1 MQPWLRI
8 LIACLTTLIA
18 QEALGQVERVLP
30 RRTKATLEGTEFL
43 VAFMENE
50 VKVSTAPVVLRIFLA
65 SEFKA
70 NVAVDYPDGSRMRY
84 TIMPDDVQTV
94 DVLAQWMSTNSE
106 QIERKSIRITSD
118 VPIVVYTMNSRVKST
133 DTYTAI
139 PVKHFGTEYM
149 VVTRGVDRYRID
161 RTRPDPTIDTS
172 SRQGEFL
179 IVANNDNTT
188 VTYTTTART
197 ERGLFP
203 GIPYTVNLDKGETFL
218 VKGAKGPSGDHDLT
232 GSRVVSDKPIG
243 VFSGHMRTSIP
254 RADPNNKD
262 HLCEM
267 LLPTSKWGFEH
278 VTTPFQNTT
287 VGDMIRIVAQH
298 DGTVVTAET
307 GTMQSRYDIPKSG
320 GWIEFPNI
328 NFPVRWTSNR
338 PVMVT
343 QFMMSNQ
350 VERTAIMDPAMV
362 IVPPVERYVQRAVF
376 RIPELLPQA
385 EATYDDY
392 AYYFSVIAED
402 SAVATLV
409 ANGYPLTSFDPGF
422 RSRYVPGTRLCY
434 ASFRVEPATFVLEST
449 SGKFSGVMYGVGPA
463 DSYANI
469 YGMSLDTLVEV
480 EKTPPAFAL
489 QVECGD
495 VDGTITDVGMTG
507 RYLGEVAV
515 VKARTVNYDHTIT
528 WPTDSLGTAEV
539 TARVRDRMQ
548 DARLV
553 IHGWDTLGNG
563 KEWEY
568 FYDAPN
574 VETRSAVIDVTSVP
588 ACSTVVIRNRD
599 TTPVTITTVRL
610 VGDARYRLTK
620 AVKNAVIRPGDSL
633 RVEVCLDPPY
643 YPPAPPADVHVDMP
657 CEFTTVTQVRP
668 LSGASIATVDLDLG
682 DVRIGDTAC
691 GDARIVND
699 GIDPITVDSLLFERM
714 AVFGVDTTGLALPHL
729 LMPGD
734 TIRVRVCFTPER
746 AERSLRTDTVFASPS
761 LRAVVRYRG
770 RGVRPE
776 VNDIVIDWQARRV
789 GTRHDSL
796 FVLTN
801 VGNAACVM
809 NAVTSPV
816 PAFDTQVATTTP
828 IVLPSMSSDTL
839 TVAFKPLIRGRVAQ
853 TIGYAVDWRY
863 HDTVNVILRGIGTM
877 PDVATTDID
886 MGAIRI
892 DAAKDSLA
900 EVATSTGDERLTIDT
915 MWLAGPDLASFA
927 VDSAIMDNRAMDIDA
942 VLSGLI
948 RFAPRRVG
956 IHQAQI
962 VVVHDGAPAFE
973 RRTSVINL
981 TGQGLALDT
990 FDVATEIVLDTE
1002 VPACATRTIAI
1013 SIRNTGNVPCTINAL
1028 LVTLD
1033 EQDTIP
1039 VSLQLPVTLVPAE
1052 ATNVD
1057 VAFPT
1062 GPAGTRSIRC
1072 VVLACDS
1079 IRRSVVRTVRVVP
1092 HGTMLVS
1099 TKDIM
1104 TSPGAT
1110 IAMRSTLRVEGPEE
1124 LVTPAIRYD
1133 VSFDRLYVR
1142 ETQVEA
1148 IVDAGPEALTFD
1160 VMQGR
1165 DHVTLTPRMPLM
1177 PPYTL
1182 TWDMTAIALWKD
1194 PIPFTV
1200 NTTVLATNCTDSS
1213 ASQTSISIDN
1223 CAAAYRMVRLGLPQ
1237 IVSAELR
1244 PLPVRDNIS
1253 VILETSSDMA
1263 VSTDVVDLSGAVIVR
1278 WEKIDLKKGLSVC
1291 NFNCSTVAGGVYW
1304 LRIGQGTEH
1313 ILLPLVIVN

>member
-1 MQPWLRI
+1 MQHWLRI
-8 LIACLTTLIA
+8 LVACLTILIA

-70 NVAVDYPDGSRMRY
+70 SVVVDYPDGSRMRY

-188 VTYTTTART
+188 VTYTTTAHT

-232 GSRVVSDKPIG
+232 GSRIVSDKPIG

-298 DGTVVTAET
+298 DGTVVTAQT

-385 EATYDDY
+385 DATFDDY

-409 ANGYPLTSFDPGF
+409 ANGYPLTNFDPGF

-480 EKTPPAFAL
+480 EATPPAFAL
-489 QVECGD
+489 QVDCGD
-495 VDGTITDVGMTG
+495 VGGTIKDVGTSG
-507 RYLGEVAV
+507 RYLGEVSV
-515 VKARTVNYDHTIT
+515 VKARTFNFDHTIT
-528 WPTDSLGTAEV
+528 WPVDSLGSAEV
-539 TARVRDRMQ
+539 TARVRDRLQ

-568 FYDAPN
+568 FYDAPS
-574 VETRSAVIDVTSVP
+574 VETRSAVIDVTRVP

-599 TTPVTITTVRL
+599 TTAVMITNVRL
-610 VGDARYRLTK
+610 VGDARYRLSK

-633 RVEVCLDPPY
+633 RVDVCLDPPY

-657 CEFTTVTQVRP
+657 CEFTSVTQIRP

-691 GDARIVND
+691 GYAHIVND

-714 AVFGVDTTGLALPHL
+714 AVLGVDTAGLALPRM

-746 AERSLRTDTVFASPS
+746 AERSLRTDTVYASPS

-776 VNDIVIDWQARRV
+776 VNDVVIDWQNRRV

-801 VGNAACVM
+801 VGNAPCVLLP
-809 NAVTSPV
+809 VTSAI
-816 PAFDTQVATTTP
+816 PAFDTQDATVAP
-828 IVLPSMSSDTL
+828 VALSSMASDTL
-839 TVAFKPLIRGRVAQ
+839 KAAFTPRAPGRFTQ
-853 TIGYAVDWRY
+853 TIGYMVDWRY
-863 HDTVNVILRGIGTM
+863 HDTVNVVLRGIGTM
-877 PDVATTDID
+877 PDIATVDID
-886 MGAIRI
+886 MGKHRI
-892 DAAKDSLA
+892 DATKDSLA
-900 EVATSTGDERLTIDT
+900 DVAVSTGDERLTIDT
-915 MWLAGPDLASFA
+915 MWLTGPDIASFT
-927 VDSAIMDNRAMDIDA
+927 VEPAIMDARTMDIDA

-956 IHQAQI
+956 NHQAQI
-962 VVVHDGAPAFE
+962 VMVHDGAPAYE

-981 TGQGLALDT
+981 TGEGLALDT
-990 FDVATEIVLDTE
+990 FDVIADMVVDAE
-1002 VPACATRTIAI
+1002 VPACATRTITV
-1013 SIRNTGNVPCTINAL
+1013 SIRNTGNAPCTVSE
-1028 LVTLD
+1028 LVVTIDQLD
-1033 EQDTIP
+1033 T
-1039 VSLQLPVTLVPAE
+1039 LPVPLQPPITLLPSE
-1052 ATNVD
+1052 RISVD
-1057 VAFPT
+1057 VEFPT
-1062 GPAGTRSIRC
+1062 GPVGTRSIQFEM
-1072 VVLACDS
+1072 LACGT
-1079 IRRSVVRTVRVVP
+1079 IRRTERRTVRVLP
-1092 HGTMLVS
+1092 HGTTLVS
-1099 TKDIM
+1099 TTDIM

-1110 IAMRSTLRVEGPEE
+1110 VTLSSTVRVEGPEE
-1124 LVTPAIRYD
+1124 PVTPVIRYD
-1133 VSFDRLYVR
+1133 VSFDRLYVAGS
-1142 ETQVEA
+1142 EVIAT
-1148 IVDAGPEALTFD
+1148 VDAGRQTLTFD
-1160 VMQGR
+1160 VEQAR
-1165 DHVTLTPRMPLM
+1165 DAVTLTPKTQIM

-1182 TWDMTAIALWKD
+1182 TWDLSAVALWKD
-1194 PIPFTV
+1194 PLPFVVGTV
-1200 NTTVLATNCTDSS
+1200 ALPTNCTDSS
-1213 ASQTSISIDN
+1213 ASKTMVRIDN
-1223 CAAAYRMVRLGLPQ
+1223 CAATYRMVRLGLPQ
-1237 IVSAELR
+1237 IISAELR

-1253 VILETSSDMA
+1253 VILETDADMT
-1263 VSTDVVDLSGAVIVR
+1263 VSADVVDLSGAVIVR
-1278 WEKIDLKKGLSVC
+1278 WEKIDLKKGPSVC

-1313 ILLPLVIVN
+1313 ISLPLVIVN

>member
-8 LIACLTTLIA
+8 LVACLTILIA

-50 VKVSTAPVVLRIFLA
+50 VKVSTAPVVLRIFIA

-70 NVAVDYPDGSRMRY
+70 NVVVEYPDGSRLRY

-106 QIERKSIRITSD
+106 LIERKSIRVTSD

-179 IVANNDNTT
+179 IVANHDNTT

-232 GSRVVSDKPIG
+232 GSRIVADKPIG

-298 DGTVVTAET
+298 DGTVVTAQT
-307 GTMQSRYDIPKSG
+307 ATMQSRYDIPKSG

-338 PVMVT
+338 PVMIT

-350 VERTAIMDPAMV
+350 VERAAIMDPAMV

-385 EATYDDY
+385 DATYDDY
-392 AYYFSVIAED
+392 AYYFSVVAED

-449 SGKFSGVMYGVGPA
+449 TGKFSGVMYGVGPA

-480 EKTPPAFAL
+480 ENTPPAYAL
-489 QVECGD
+489 QVDCGD
-495 VDGTITDVGMTG
+495 VDGTIKDVGTTG
-507 RYLGEVAV
+507 RYLGEVTV
-515 VKARTVNYDHTIT
+515 VKARTFNYDHTIT
-528 WPTDSLGTAEV
+528 WPVDSLGTAEV
-539 TARVRDRMQ
+539 TARVRDRLQ

-599 TTPVTITTVRL
+599 TTAVTITNVRL
-610 VGDARYRLTK
+610 VGDARYRLSK

-657 CEFTTVTQVRP
+657 CDFTTVTQVRP

-691 GDARIVND
+691 GYARIVND
-699 GIDPITVDSLLFERM
+699 GIDPIIVDSLLFEQM
-714 AVFGVDTTGLALPHL
+714 AVFGVDTTGLALPRF

-746 AERSLRTDTVFASPS
+746 AERSLRTDTVYASPS

-776 VNDIVIDWQARRV
+776 VNDVVIDWQTRRV

-796 FVLTN
+796 FVLAN
-801 VGNAACVM
+801 VGNAPCVM
-809 NAVTSPV
+809 NAVTSPM
-816 PAFDTQVATTTP
+816 PAFDTQEATMAP
-828 IVLPSMSSDTL
+828 IALPSMASDTL
-839 TVAFKPLIRGRVAQ
+839 KVAFTPLARGRVSQ
-853 TIGYAVDWRY
+853 TIGYVVDWRY
-863 HDTVNVILRGIGTM
+863 HDTVTVVLRGIGTM
-877 PDVATTDID
+877 PDVTTMDID
-886 MGAIRI
+886 MGSLRI
-892 DAAKDSLA
+892 DASKDSLA
-900 EVATSTGDERLTIDT
+900 DVAMSTGDERLTIDT
-915 MWLAGPDLASFA
+915 MWLTGPDVASFT
-927 VDSAIMDNRAMDIDA
+927 VDPAIMDVRTMDIDA

-956 IHQAQI
+956 VHQAQI
-962 VVVHDGAPAFE
+962 VMIHDGAPAFE

-981 TGQGLALDT
+981 TGEGLALDT
-990 FDVATEIVLDTE
+990 FDVSTDMVVDAV
-1002 VPACATRTIAI
+1002 VPACATRTITV
-1013 SIRNTGNVPCTINAL
+1013 SIRNTGNVPCSVSGL
-1028 LVTLD
+1028 LVMVDELDTL
-1033 EQDTIP
+1033 P
-1039 VSLQLPVTLVPAE
+1039 VTLQLPVTLLPAE
-1052 ATNVD
+1052 VVSVD

-1072 VVLACDS
+1072 EVLSCDS
-1079 IRRSVVRTVRVVP
+1079 IRRTMSQTLRVVP
-1092 HGTMLVS
+1092 HATTLVS

-1110 IAMRSTLRVEGPEE
+1110 VAVSSTLRVEGPEE
-1124 LVTPAIRYD
+1124 PVTPSIRYD
-1133 VSFDRLYVR
+1133 VGFDRLYVDGT
-1142 ETQVEA
+1142 EVAAT
-1148 IVDAGPEALTFD
+1148 VDAGPQTLTFD
-1160 VMQGR
+1160 VVQGR
-1165 DHVTLTPRMPLM
+1165 DAITLSPRTQLI

-1182 TWDMTAIALWKD
+1182 TWNLSAIALWKD
-1194 PIPFTV
+1194 PLPFEVRTA
-1200 NTTVLATNCTDSS
+1200 VLTTNCTDSS
-1213 ASQTSISIDN
+1213 ASQTMISVDN

-1237 IVSAELR
+1237 IISAELR

-1253 VILETSSDMA
+1253 VILETSSDMM

-1278 WEKIDLKKGLSVC
+1278 WEKIDLKKGHSVC

-1313 ILLPLVIVN
+1313 ISLPLVIVN

>member
-8 LIACLTTLIA
+8 LVACLTILIA
-18 QEALGQVERVLP
+18 HEALGQVERVLP

-50 VKVSTAPVVLRIFLA
+50 VKVSTAPVVLRIFIA

-70 NVAVDYPDGSRMRY
+70 NVVVEYPDGSRLRY

-106 QIERKSIRITSD
+106 LIERKAIRVTSD

-179 IVANNDNTT
+179 IVANHDNTT

-232 GSRVVSDKPIG
+232 GSRIVADKPIG

-298 DGTVVTAET
+298 DGTVVTAQT
-307 GTMQSRYDIPKSG
+307 ATMQSRYDIPKSG

-338 PVMVT
+338 PVMIT

-350 VERTAIMDPAMV
+350 VERAAIMDPAMV

-385 EATYDDY
+385 DATYDDY
-392 AYYFSVIAED
+392 AYYFSVVAED

-449 SGKFSGVMYGVGPA
+449 TGKFSGVMYGVGPA

-480 EKTPPAFAL
+480 EKTPPAYAL
-489 QVECGD
+489 QVDCGD
-495 VDGTITDVGMTG
+495 VDGTIKDVGTTG
-507 RYLGEVAV
+507 RYLGEVTV
-515 VKARTVNYDHTIT
+515 VKARTFNYDHTIT
-528 WPTDSLGTAEV
+528 WPVDSLGTAEV
-539 TARVRDRMQ
+539 TARVRDRLQ

-599 TTPVTITTVRL
+599 TTAVTITNVRL
-610 VGDARYRLTK
+610 VGDPRYRLSK

-657 CEFTTVTQVRP
+657 CDFTTVTQVRP

-691 GDARIVND
+691 GYARIIND
-699 GIDPITVDSLLFERM
+699 GIDPIIVDSLLFEQM
-714 AVFGVDTTGLALPHL
+714 AVFGVDTTGLALPRF

-746 AERSLRTDTVFASPS
+746 AERSLRTDTVYASPS

-776 VNDIVIDWQARRV
+776 VNDVVIDWQTRRV

-796 FVLTN
+796 FVVTN
-801 VGNAACVM
+801 VGNAPCVM
-809 NAVTSPV
+809 NAVTSPI
-816 PAFDTQVATTTP
+816 PAFDTQEATMAP
-828 IVLPSMSSDTL
+828 IALPSMASDTL
-839 TVAFKPLIRGRVAQ
+839 KVAFMPLARGRVSQ
-853 TIGYAVDWRY
+853 TIGYVVDWRY
-863 HDTVNVILRGIGTM
+863 HDTVSVVLRGIGTM
-877 PDVATTDID
+877 PDVATMDID
-886 MGAIRI
+886 MGSLRI
-892 DAAKDSLA
+892 DVSKDSLA
-900 EVATSTGDERLTIDT
+900 DVAMSTGDERLTIDT
-915 MWLAGPDLASFA
+915 MWLTGPDVASFT
-927 VDSAIMDNRAMDIDA
+927 VDPAIMDVRTMDIDA

-956 IHQAQI
+956 VHQAQI
-962 VVVHDGAPAFE
+962 VMIHDGAPAFE

-981 TGQGLALDT
+981 SGEGLALDT
-990 FDVATEIVLDTE
+990 FDVSTDMVVDAV
-1002 VPACATRTIAI
+1002 VPACATRTITV
-1013 SIRNTGNVPCTINAL
+1013 SIRNTGNVQCSVSGL
-1028 LVTLD
+1028 LVMVDEIDTL
-1033 EQDTIP
+1033 P
-1039 VSLQLPVTLVPAE
+1039 VTLQLPVTLLPAE
-1052 ATNVD
+1052 VVSVD

-1062 GPAGTRSIRC
+1062 GPAGIRSIRC
-1072 VVLACDS
+1072 EVLACDS
-1079 IRRSVVRTVRVVP
+1079 IRRTMSQTLRVVP
-1092 HGTMLVS
+1092 HATTLVS

-1110 IAMRSTLRVEGPEE
+1110 VAVSSTLRVEGPEE
-1124 LVTPAIRYD
+1124 PVTPSIRYD
-1133 VSFDRLYVR
+1133 VGFDRLFVDGT
-1142 ETQVEA
+1142 EVAAT
-1148 IVDAGPEALTFD
+1148 IDAGPQTLTFD
-1160 VMQGR
+1160 VLQGR
-1165 DHVTLTPRMPLM
+1165 DAITLSPRTQLM

-1182 TWDMTAIALWKD
+1182 TWNLSAIALWKD
-1194 PIPFTV
+1194 PLPFEARTA
-1200 NTTVLATNCTDSS
+1200 VLTTNCTDSS
-1213 ASQTSISIDN
+1213 ASQTMISVDN

-1237 IVSAELR
+1237 IISAELR

-1253 VILETSSDMA
+1253 VILETSSDMM

-1278 WEKIDLKKGLSVC
+1278 WEKIDLKKGHSVC

-1313 ILLPLVIVN
+1313 ISLPLVIVN

>member
-8 LIACLTTLIA
+8 LVACLTILIA

-50 VKVSTAPVVLRIFLA
+50 VKVSTAPVVLRIFIA

-70 NVAVDYPDGSRMRY
+70 NVVVEYPDGSRLRY

-106 QIERKSIRITSD
+106 LIERKSIRVTSD

-179 IVANNDNTT
+179 IVANHDNTT

-232 GSRVVSDKPIG
+232 GSRIVADKPIG

-298 DGTVVTAET
+298 DGTVVTAQT
-307 GTMQSRYDIPKSG
+307 ATMQSRYDIPKSG

-338 PVMVT
+338 PVMIT

-350 VERTAIMDPAMV
+350 VERAAIMDPAMV

-385 EATYDDY
+385 DATYDDY
-392 AYYFSVIAED
+392 AYYFSVVAED

-449 SGKFSGVMYGVGPA
+449 TGKFSGVMYGVGPA

-480 EKTPPAFAL
+480 ENTPPAYAL
-489 QVECGD
+489 QVDCGD
-495 VDGTITDVGMTG
+495 VDGTIKDVGTTG
-507 RYLGEVAV
+507 RYLGEVTV
-515 VKARTVNYDHTIT
+515 VKARTFNYDHTIT
-528 WPTDSLGTAEV
+528 WPVDSLGTAEV
-539 TARVRDRMQ
+539 TARVRDRLQ

-599 TTPVTITTVRL
+599 TTAVTITNVRL
-610 VGDARYRLTK
+610 VGDARYRLSK

-657 CEFTTVTQVRP
+657 CDFTTVTQVRP

-691 GDARIVND
+691 GYARIVND
-699 GIDPITVDSLLFERM
+699 GIDPIIVDSLLFEQM
-714 AVFGVDTTGLALPHL
+714 AVFDVDTTGLALPRF

-746 AERSLRTDTVFASPS
+746 AERSLRTDTVYASPS

-776 VNDIVIDWQARRV
+776 VNDVVIDWQTRRV

-796 FVLTN
+796 FVVTN
-801 VGNAACVM
+801 VGNAPCVM
-809 NAVTSPV
+809 NAVTSPM
-816 PAFDTQVATTTP
+816 PAFDTQEATMAP
-828 IVLPSMSSDTL
+828 IALPSMASDTL
-839 TVAFKPLIRGRVAQ
+839 KVAFTPLARGRVSQ
-853 TIGYAVDWRY
+853 TIGYVVDWRY
-863 HDTVNVILRGIGTM
+863 HDTVTVVLRGIGTM
-877 PDVATTDID
+877 PDVTTMDID
-886 MGAIRI
+886 MGSLRI
-892 DAAKDSLA
+892 DASKDSLA
-900 EVATSTGDERLTIDT
+900 DVAMSTGDERLTIDT
-915 MWLAGPDLASFA
+915 MWLTGPDVASFT
-927 VDSAIMDNRAMDIDA
+927 VDPAIMDVRTMDIDA

-956 IHQAQI
+956 VHQAQI
-962 VVVHDGAPAFE
+962 VMIHDGAPAFE

-981 TGQGLALDT
+981 TGEGLALDT
-990 FDVATEIVLDTE
+990 FDVSTDMVVDAV
-1002 VPACATRTIAI
+1002 VPACATRTITV
-1013 SIRNTGNVPCTINAL
+1013 SIRNTGNVPCSVSGL
-1028 LVTLD
+1028 LVMVDELDTL
-1033 EQDTIP
+1033 P
-1039 VSLQLPVTLVPAE
+1039 VTLQLPVTLLPAE
-1052 ATNVD
+1052 VVSVD

-1072 VVLACDS
+1072 EVLSCDS
-1079 IRRSVVRTVRVVP
+1079 IRRTMSQTLRVVP
-1092 HGTMLVS
+1092 HATTLVS

-1110 IAMRSTLRVEGPEE
+1110 VAVSSTLRVEGPEE
-1124 LVTPAIRYD
+1124 PVTPSIRYD
-1133 VSFDRLYVR
+1133 VSFDRLYVDGT
-1142 ETQVEA
+1142 EVAAT
-1148 IVDAGPEALTFD
+1148 VDAGPQTLTFD
-1160 VMQGR
+1160 VVQGR
-1165 DHVTLTPRMPLM
+1165 DAITLSPRTQLI

-1182 TWDMTAIALWKD
+1182 TWNLSAIALWKD
-1194 PIPFTV
+1194 PLPFEVRTA
-1200 NTTVLATNCTDSS
+1200 VLTTNCTDSS
-1213 ASQTSISIDN
+1213 ASQTMISVDN

-1237 IVSAELR
+1237 IISAELR

-1253 VILETSSDMA
+1253 VILETSSDMM

-1278 WEKIDLKKGLSVC
+1278 WEKIDLKKGHSVC

-1313 ILLPLVIVN
+1313 ISLPLVIVN